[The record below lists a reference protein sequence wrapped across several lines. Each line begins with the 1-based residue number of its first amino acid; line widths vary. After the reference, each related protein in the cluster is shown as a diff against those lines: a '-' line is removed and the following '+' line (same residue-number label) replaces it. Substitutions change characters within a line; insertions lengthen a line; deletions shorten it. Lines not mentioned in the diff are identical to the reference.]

1 MKIAVITS
9 GFLPVPATSG
19 GAVENLVDN
28 FLKMNDKYK
37 ENIITVY
44 SCYDKKAADYSKKY
58 KNSKFIFIEF
68 NFLIRF
74 LDRVICLIAKYLLN
88 KEKVMSYRYIIQ
100 RLYYLM
106 KVSKDLKANNYDKII
121 LENHPTLFLIL
132 KWNKNY
138 IKYKD
143 KFYYHLHN
151 SIDNTYGCADII
163 RECKSNICVS
173 QYIVNNLS
181 SCLKVSSLESNFNI
195 LKNCIDE
202 DRFKKKLSVFE
213 KEGLLK
219 KYNIGSDDKVIL
231 FTGRFTREKGIKELV
246 LALKKVKYKNYKLLI
261 VGSFFFDT
269 EIKNNFELEIRNLIK
284 DINSHVIFTGFIP
297 YDEIYKI
304 YYLADISVLP
314 SIWDE
319 PAGMTLIES
328 MFCGLPIITTNSGG
342 IPEYVNNKCA
352 IILDRDDNLINNIAI
367 SIDYLLNNDKIMN
380 EMGKYAKENSKKY
393 TLENYYRQFIKILNK
408 E

>member
-1 MKIAVITS
+1 MKIAIISS
-9 GFLPVPATSG
+9 GFLPVPAASG

-37 ENIITVY
+37 DNIITVY
-44 SCYDKKAADYSKKY
+44 SCYDKLAVDYSKKY
-58 KNSKFIFIEF
+58 KNSKFIFIKF
-68 NFLIRF
+68 NFIIQSF
-74 LDRVICLIAKYLLN
+74 DKVIYLIAKYLL
-88 KEKVMSYRYIIQ
+88 KKDKVMSYRYIIQ

-106 KVSKDLKANNYDKII
+106 KVSKELKVNNYDKVI
-121 LENHPTLFLIL
+121 LENHPTLFLTL

-143 KFYYHLHN
+143 NYYYHLHN
-151 SIDNTYGCADII
+151 SVDNTYGCEDII
-163 RECKSNICVS
+163 KKCKSNICVS
-173 QYIVNNLS
+173 KYIVNNLS
-181 SCLKVSSLESNFNI
+181 NCINVSSLKSNFSI

-202 DRFKKKLSVFE
+202 DKFKKKLSISE
-213 KEGLLK
+213 KKKILK
-219 KYNIGSDDKVIL
+219 KYNINPDDKVIL

-269 EIKNNFELEIRNLIK
+269 KIKNNFELEIRNLIK
-284 DINSHVIFTGFIP
+284 DIDNHVIFTGFIP
-297 YDEIYKI
+297 YDDIYKI
-304 YYLADISVLP
+304 YSLADISVLP

-352 IILDRDDNLINNIAI
+352 ILLDRDDNLIDNIAM
-367 SIDYLLNNDKIMN
+367 SIDYLLNNDKVMK
-380 EMGKYAKENSKKY
+380 EMSICSKKNAKKY
-393 TLENYYRQFIKILNK
+393 TLDNYYKQFIKILNK
-408 E
+408 K